1 MIDIETHRQQVND
14 AADYLKSRLIKS
26 PEILV
31 SLGTGLSGL
40 ADSLQEQIIIPYGE
54 IPHFP
59 IATVASHAG
68 NLVCGSLGGNQLAIL
83 QGRMHCYEGYSA
95 REVAFPIR
103 VLSLLGVQTAI
114 ITNASGGL
122 NPHFSAGSI
131 MVLTDHINLLGDN
144 PLRGP
149 NIDDWGPRFPDL
161 SKPYD
166 VNLINLAFDAAQEL
180 GIDEEITTGTY
191 ICIPGPSLETPAE
204 TKFLRSCGGDAV
216 GMSSIPEILVAT
228 HSGMNI
234 LGLSVV
240 ANVNDPDNLQPIL
253 LDDIIQTAQNTEP
266 ILQKLIAEIVARY

>member
-1 MIDIETHRQQVND
+1 MIDIETHRQHVNE
-14 AADYLKSRLIKS
+14 AVSYLRAKLGNAPKIV
-26 PEILV
+26 V

-40 ADSLQEQIIIPYGE
+40 ADSLSEMVVIPYAD

-59 IATVASHAG
+59 ISTVASHAG
-68 NLVCGSLGGNQLAIL
+68 NLVCGSLGGKNVAIL

-103 VLSLLGVQTAI
+103 VLALLGARTAI

-122 NPHFSAGSI
+122 NPLFSAGSI
-131 MVLTDHINLLGDN
+131 MVMTDHINLLGDN

-149 NIDDWGPRFPDL
+149 NLEEWGPRFPDL
-161 SKPYD
+161 SQPYD
-166 VNLINLAFDAAQEL
+166 SNLINLAFDCAQDL
-180 GIDEEITTGTY
+180 SIDPINSGTY

-204 TKFLRSCGGDAV
+204 THYLRDCGGDAV
-216 GMSSIPEILVAT
+216 GMSSIPEILVAI
-228 HSGMNI
+228 HAGMNI

-253 LDDIIQTAQNTEP
+253 LEDIIQAAQDAEP
-266 ILQKLIAEIVARY
+266 ILQNLIAEIVTRC

>member
-1 MIDIETHRQQVND
+1 MIDIKTHQLQVND
-14 AADYLKSRLIKS
+14 AVSHLQAKLKNV
-26 PEILV
+26 PEILI
-31 SLGTGLSGL
+31 SLGTGLSEL
-40 ADSLQEQIIIPYGE
+40 ADSLEDMVVIPYGE

-59 IATVASHAG
+59 ESTVASHAG
-68 NLVCGSLGGNQLAIL
+68 NLACGTLGGKNVAIL

-103 VLSLLGVQTAI
+103 VLALLGARIAV

-122 NPHFSAGSI
+122 NPLFSAGSI
-131 MVLTDHINLLGDN
+131 MVMTDHINLLNDN

-149 NIDDWGPRFPDL
+149 NVEEWGPRFPDL

-166 VNLINLAFDAAQEL
+166 SSLVNLAFKCAQDL
-180 GIDEEITTGTY
+180 GIKEVTRGTY

-204 TKFLRSCGGDAV
+204 TRYLRDCGADAV
-216 GMSSIPEILVAT
+216 GMSSIPEVIVAK
-228 HSGMNI
+228 HAGMDV

-253 LDDIIQTAQNTEP
+253 LDDIIQTAQDTEP
-266 ILQKLIAEIVARY
+266 VLQKLIAEILARC

>member
-1 MIDIETHRQQVND
+1 MIDIDTHQQQVNE
-14 AADYLKSRLIKS
+14 AVAYLQVKLKKL
-26 PEILV
+26 PEIVV

-40 ADSLQEQIIIPYGE
+40 ADSLIDKVVIPYGE

-59 IATVASHAG
+59 ESTVASHAG
-68 NLVCGSLGGNQLAIL
+68 NLVCGTLGGKNVAIL

-103 VLSLLGVQTAI
+103 VLALLGARTAI

-131 MVLTDHINLLGDN
+131 MVITDHLNLLNDN
-144 PLRGP
+144 PLHGP
-149 NIDDWGPRFPDL
+149 NIDEWGPRFPDL

-166 VNLINLAFDAAQEL
+166 SSLINLAFDCAQDL
-180 GIDEEITTGTY
+180 GIGEVTSGTY

-204 TKFLRSCGGDAV
+204 TRYFRNCGADAI
-216 GMSSIPEILVAT
+216 GMSSIPEILVAK
-228 HSGMNI
+228 HAGMNI

-240 ANVNDPDNLQPIL
+240 ANINDPDNLQPIL
-253 LDDIIQTAQNTEP
+253 LDDIIQTAQETEP
-266 ILQKLIAEIVARY
+266 VLQQLIAEIVARC